1 MVMRNR
7 HDGGGSPS
15 GWWDDLPPRVKARF
29 TTPPPP
35 PPPPPP
41 VAPDPPPPPPAPARN
56 TALEWVRELSRVG
69 LLFLAVAVANV
80 LFLLVALSF
89 LGHGRPVPP
98 PPAASAR

>member
-7 HDGGGSPS
+7 HDGGNT

-29 TTPPPP
+29 AGPPPRP
-35 PPPPPP
+35 D
-41 VAPDPPPPPPAPARN
+41 ADPPAAPASR
-56 TALEWVRELSRVG
+56 LEWVRELSRVA

-89 LGHGRPVPP
+89 IGSGRPAPP
-98 PPAASAR
+98 PPAVSAR

>member
-7 HDGGGSPS
+7 HDGGAS
-15 GWWDDLPPRVKARF
+15 GWWDDLPPAIKARF
-29 TTPPPP
+29 
-35 PPPPPP
+35 
-41 VAPDPPPPPPAPARN
+41 AGPPPASPSADRPTP

-89 LGHGRPVPP
+89 LGHG
-98 PPAASAR
+98 PPAR

>member
-7 HDGGGSPS
+7 TEGGSS

-29 TTPPPP
+29 AGPPSATVTPEADTATA
-35 PPPPPP
+35 
-41 VAPDPPPPPPAPARN
+41 APRPGP
-56 TALEWVRELSRVG
+56 TALDWLRELSRFA

-89 LGHGRPVPP
+89 IGHGRPLAP
-98 PPAASAR
+98 PPAIPAR

>member
-7 HDGGGSPS
+7 SDGGNT

-29 TTPPPP
+29 AGPPTV
-35 PPPPPP
+35 
-41 VAPDPPPPPPAPARN
+41 VAEPAPAPTPTR
-56 TALEWVRELSRVG
+56 LDWVRELSRVA

-89 LGHGRPVPP
+89 IGHGRPAPP

>member
-7 HDGGGSPS
+7 HDGANPS

-29 TTPPPP
+29 TGPPLPAEAVP
-35 PPPPPP
+35 EPL
-41 VAPDPPPPPPAPARN
+41 AP
-56 TALEWVRELSRVG
+56 TAVHPRSTSLDWVRELSRFA

-89 LGHGRPVPP
+89 IGHGPQPAR
-98 PPAASAR
+98 PPAITAR